1 MSDVNNVTLIG
12 RLTRDAELRYTVNGK
27 PVSKFSL
34 AVNEKR
40 KIGDQWENAA
50 SFFEMVLWGQIAESL
65 NQYLIKG
72 KQIAVT
78 GRLTQERWEQNGQNR
93 SKVVVTAETVQL
105 LGSGNN
111 SGNSG
116 NGNGYDSGNDYG
128 NGSYGN
134 FRGPVSASPPQP
146 SPPASPPPG
155 DDGFTDDIPF

>member
-12 RLTRDAELRYTVNGK
+12 RLTRDAELRYTANGN

-40 KIGDQWENAA
+40 KKGDQWENAA
-50 SFFEMVLWGQIAESL
+50 NFFEIVLWGQLGGSL

-72 KQIAVT
+72 KQIAIT

-105 LGSGNN
+105 LGGALGSDG
-111 SGNSG
+111 SSAQKQ
-116 NGNGYDSGNDYG
+116 NGA
-128 NGSYGN
+128 
-134 FRGPVSASPPQP
+134 ASP
-146 SPPASPPPG
+146 SPAP